1 MAGDETTSAEVLLA
15 DAGSTSRQGVVK
27 SFDPLLSDGV
37 VVCDT
42 DLAEYELSRS
52 ALDDSVFRML
62 RQGQRIVF
70 DLDERGMATRVRTG
84 AEGNMG
90 TPGFPAVHP
99 GDDQHPQGGEPLT

>member
-1 MAGDETTSAEVLLA
+1 MADDPATTA
-15 DAGSTSRQGVVK
+15 DVAPSGAPAASRQGVVK
-27 SFDPLLSDGV
+27 SFDPILSDGV
-37 VVCDT
+37 VVGDT

-90 TPGFPAVHP
+90 TPGFAAVHP
-99 GDDQHPQGGEPLT
+99 DDDQHPQGGEPLV

>member
-1 MAGDETTSAEVLLA
+1 MADDTATSADVVPP
-15 DAGSTSRQGVVK
+15 DAPSTSRQGVVK
-27 SFDPLLSDGV
+27 SFDPILSDGV
-37 VVCDT
+37 VVGDT

-70 DLDERGMATRVRTG
+70 DIDERGMATRVRTG

-90 TPGFPAVHP
+90 TPGFAAVHP
-99 GDDQHPQGGEPLT
+99 DDDQHPQGGEPRG